1 MVSFKLGKMR
11 ISLDFTFFAVL
22 GLVCAFDS
30 GGYGLLYLAACLCH
44 ETAHLAVMAV
54 KGQAPREIIFSG
66 GGICIRQ
73 SGAFSFAVLAAGSAA
88 NFLLFGIF
96 HFGLTQDSI
105 YKMIFAAANLC
116 VGVFNLLP
124 MGDLDGKRLAEE
136 LLVRRFSLKTAE
148 RTVNILQTLT
158 CVLWGG
164 LVLYLLFNNAVNLTA
179 VFVMIYIFAVDF
191 FLEMR

>member
-1 MVSFKLGKMR
+1 MVSFKLGK
-11 ISLDFTFFAVL
+11 IQVSLDFTFFAVL

-30 GGYGLLYLAACLCH
+30 GGNGLLYLAACLCH

-54 KGQAPREIIFSG
+54 KGQVPKEIIFSG

-73 SGAFSFAVLAAGSAA
+73 SQGFSFAVLVAGSAV

-96 HFGLTQDSI
+96 RFGLEQDSI
-105 YKMIFAAANLC
+105 FKMIFAASNLC

-124 MGDLDGKRLAEE
+124 MGDLDGKRLIEG
-136 LLVRRFSLKTAE
+136 LLIKNCILKTAE
-148 RTVNILQTLT
+148 RTINILQTVT
-158 CVLWGG
+158 CLLWGG
-164 LVLYLLFNNAVNLTA
+164 LVLYLLFKGAVNLTA
-179 VFVMIYIFAVDF
+179 VFVMIYIFTVDF